1 MNPGKMQPNEQGI
14 DETIVTRAIVESYT
28 QEFLEYTNMD
38 VAIVGAGPSGMVA
51 GYYLAKAGIKAAIFE
66 RKLSVG
72 GGMWGGGMMFNK
84 IVVQSLGKD
93 ILDEFGISYTEYQ
106 KGYYVVDSVEAVSAL
121 CYKCTTAGTKIFNL
135 ITVED
140 VMIREND
147 RISGLVLN
155 WSPVDMARLH
165 VDPVTVKSKY
175 VIDATGHDAEV
186 CGYVEGRLK
195 DGLSTENGVVI
206 GEKPMWAEVG
216 ERELIA
222 NIREFYPGLLATG
235 MAVNAI
241 LGLPR
246 MGAIF
251 GGMLLSGKKVAELAI
266 ELL

>member
-1 MNPGKMQPNEQGI
+1 MNPGKMQSNEQNI

-28 QEFLEYTNMD
+28 KEFLEYTNMD

-51 GYYLAKAGIKAAIFE
+51 GYYLAKAGIKTAIFE

-93 ILDEFGISYTEYQ
+93 ILDEFDISYTEFQ

-135 ITVED
+135 VTVED

-175 VIDATGHDAEV
+175 VIDATGHDAEI
-186 CGYVEGRLK
+186 CSYVEGRLK
-195 DGLSTENGVVI
+195 GGLSTENGVVI

-216 ERELIA
+216 ERELVA